1 MSVIKIRPPYLKKG
15 DEVAIVSP
23 AFAID
28 EGKLNSA
35 VGILENWGLKVH
47 VGKNAL
53 RKEGP
58 FAGGDRERLRDFQAM
73 TSNERIKA
81 VFCSRG
87 GYGMLKIIDRID
99 FTSLRRNPKWFIGFS
114 DITVLNIWLSEKY
127 NLITIHGEMPLNYAN
142 PDKTAGTIDSLYN
155 ALFKGCRPVEWVADS
170 GRVSPASGEVTGG
183 NLSLIYSL
191 IGTPGEPATRGRIL
205 VIEDVGEYYYHL
217 DRMMTSLRLAGKLKG
232 LAALVAGG
240 LNDMNETKIPWGKGA
255 GDIVYDAVRGYSYP
269 VFFNFPAGHINDNR
283 SFYIG
288 ARATIEL
295 KGRKAILR
303 YL

>member
-1 MSVIKIRPPYLKKG
+1 MSVTKIRPPYLKKG

-23 AFAID
+23 AFTIEEA
-28 EGKLNSA
+28 KLNSA

-53 RKEGP
+53 RQEGP
-58 FAGGDRERLRDFQAM
+58 FAGSDRQRLRDFQAM
-73 TSNERIKA
+73 TSNDRIKA
-81 VFCSRG
+81 LFCSRG

-99 FTSLRRNPKWFIGFS
+99 FNSLRRSPKWFIGYS
-114 DITVLNIWLSEKY
+114 DITVLHLWLSEKF
-127 NLITIHGEMPLNYAN
+127 NLVTIHGEMPLNYSN
-142 PDKTAGTIDSLYN
+142 PDKTAATIDSLYN
-155 ALFKGCRPVEWVADS
+155 ALFKGCRPLEWIPDS

-255 GDIVYDAVRGYSYP
+255 GDIIYDAVRGYSYP

-283 SFYIG
+283 AFYIG
-288 ARATIEL
+288 ARAKIEIKGGKAVL
-295 KGRKAILR
+295 K
-303 YL
+303 YF